1 MRYIEFAKA
10 FIILLKYVNCFT
22 QADEALFFLLY
33 NKVLW
38 KGGKFMRM
46 VDLIAKKRDG
56 HSLSKEEIE
65 WIVTGYTNGEIPDY
79 QMSALTM
86 AIYYQDMTDQEITD
100 LTLAMANSGDVV
112 NLENIDGIKVD
123 KHSTGG
129 VGDTTTLVLA
139 PLVASVGVP
148 VAKMSGRGLGYTGG
162 TLDKLEAIP
171 GFQIELSE
179 EKFVELVNE
188 SKVAVIG
195 QSGNLAP
202 ADKKL
207 YALRDVT
214 ATVDS
219 IPLIASSIMS
229 KKIAAGADAIVLDV
243 TTGDGAFMKNIEDA
257 KRLASTMVQIGKL
270 ANRQTMAVI
279 SDMSQ
284 PLGEAIG
291 NSLEVVEAIE
301 TLQGKGP
308 KDLEEMCYVL
318 GSQMVVLAKK
328 ADTLEQAREMLE
340 EALHSGKA
348 FAKFK
353 EMVANQGGDVSVI
366 DHPEKLLTA
375 KYEIELPAKQSGVV
389 TKLVANEL
397 GIAAMMLGAGRK
409 TKEDTIDFAVGLK
422 LRKKVG
428 EAIQAGESVLTIY
441 ANQPAEEIQDVV
453 ALLYQNIEIGPSG
466 LEPPLIHGIITE

>member
-1 MRYIEFAKA
+1 
-10 FIILLKYVNCFT
+10 
-22 QADEALFFLLY
+22 
-33 NKVLW
+33 
-38 KGGKFMRM
+38 MRM
-46 VDLIAKKRDG
+46 VDLIEKKRDG
-56 HSLSKEEIE
+56 KSLTKEEIDY
-65 WIVTGYTNGEIPDY
+65 IVTAYTEGSIPDY
-79 QMSALTM
+79 QMSALLM
-86 AIYYQDMTDQEITD
+86 AIFYVDMTDEEITN
-100 LTLAMANSGDVV
+100 LTLAMANSGEV
-112 NLENIDGIKVD
+112 IDLSSIEGIKVD

-129 VGDTTTLVLA
+129 VGDTTTLILA
-139 PLVASVGVP
+139 PLVGSVGVP

-171 GFQIELSE
+171 GFKIELSE
-179 EKFVELVNE
+179 ADFIRLVNE

-195 QSGNLAP
+195 QSGDLAP

-214 ATVDS
+214 ATVSS

-243 TTGDGAFMKNIEDA
+243 TTGDGAFMKNLEDA
-257 KRLASTMVQIGKL
+257 KRLAQTMVRIGKL

-308 KDLEEMCYVL
+308 KDLEEMCYAL

-328 ADTLEQAREMLE
+328 ADSLEEARQLLE

-348 FAKFK
+348 LEKFRQ
-353 EMVANQGGDVSVI
+353 MIIDQGGDASVI
-366 DHPEKLLTA
+366 DDPSKILTA
-375 KYEIELPAKQSGVV
+375 KYEVEVPAKTSGVV

-409 TKEDTIDFAVGLK
+409 TKDEDIDHAVGIK
-422 LRKKVG
+422 LHKKVG
-428 EAIQAGESVLTIY
+428 ESVTEGESLLTIY
-441 ANQPAEEIQDVV
+441 SNTEAIEDVK
-453 ALLYQNIEIGPSG
+453 ALIDQNIEIGEDG
-466 LEPPLIHGIITE
+466 AEPPLIHDIITE

>member
-1 MRYIEFAKA
+1 
-10 FIILLKYVNCFT
+10 
-22 QADEALFFLLY
+22 
-33 NKVLW
+33 
-38 KGGKFMRM
+38 MRM

-56 HSLSKEEIE
+56 QSLSKEEIE

-86 AIYYQDMTDQEITD
+86 AIFYQDMTDQEITD

-112 NLENIDGIKVD
+112 NLENIEGIKVD

-179 EKFVELVNE
+179 DKFVELVNE

-243 TTGDGAFMKNIEDA
+243 TTGAGAFMKNIEDA

-375 KYEIELPAKQSGVV
+375 KYEIELPAKQSGVI

-409 TKEDTIDFAVGLK
+409 AKEDTIDFAVGLK

-428 EAIQAGESVLTIY
+428 EAIQEGESVLTIY

-466 LEPPLIHGIITE
+466 QEPPLIHGIITE

>member
-1 MRYIEFAKA
+1 
-10 FIILLKYVNCFT
+10 
-22 QADEALFFLLY
+22 
-33 NKVLW
+33 
-38 KGGKFMRM
+38 MRM

-56 HSLSKEEIE
+56 QSLSKEEIE

-86 AIYYQDMTDQEITD
+86 AIFYQDMTDQEITN
-100 LTLAMANSGDVV
+100 LTLTMANSGDVV
-112 NLENIDGIKVD
+112 NLENIEGIKVD

-375 KYEIELPAKQSGVV
+375 KYEIELPAKQSGVI

-428 EAIQAGESVLTIY
+428 EAIQEGESVLTIY

-466 LEPPLIHGIITE
+466 QEPPLIHGIITE

>member
-1 MRYIEFAKA
+1 
-10 FIILLKYVNCFT
+10 
-22 QADEALFFLLY
+22 
-33 NKVLW
+33 
-38 KGGKFMRM
+38 MRM

-56 HSLSKEEIE
+56 QSLSKEEIE

-86 AIYYQDMTDQEITD
+86 AIFYQDMTDQEITD

-112 NLENIDGIKVD
+112 NLENIEGIKVD

-179 EKFVELVNE
+179 DKFVELVNE

-243 TTGDGAFMKNIEDA
+243 TTGAGAFMKNIEDA

-308 KDLEEMCYVL
+308 KDLEEMCYIL

-375 KYEIELPAKQSGVV
+375 KYEIELPAKQSGVI
-389 TKLVANEL
+389 TKLIANEL

-422 LRKKVG
+422 LCKKVG
-428 EAIQAGESVLTIY
+428 EAIQEGESVLTIY

-466 LEPPLIHGIITE
+466 QEPPLIHGIITE

>member
-1 MRYIEFAKA
+1 
-10 FIILLKYVNCFT
+10 
-22 QADEALFFLLY
+22 
-33 NKVLW
+33 
-38 KGGKFMRM
+38 MRM

-56 HSLSKEEIE
+56 QSLSKEEIE

-86 AIYYQDMTDQEITD
+86 AIFYQDMTDQEITD

-112 NLENIDGIKVD
+112 NLENIEGIKVD

-171 GFQIELSE
+171 GFKIELSE
-179 EKFVELVNE
+179 DKFVELVNE

-243 TTGDGAFMKNIEDA
+243 TTGDGAFMKNLEDA

-301 TLQGKGP
+301 TLQGRGP

-375 KYEIELPAKQSGVV
+375 KYEIELPAKQSGVI

-428 EAIQAGESVLTIY
+428 EAIQEGESVLTIY
-441 ANQPAEEIQDVV
+441 ANQPAEEIQNVV

-466 LEPPLIHGIITE
+466 QEPPLIHGIITE

>member
-1 MRYIEFAKA
+1 
-10 FIILLKYVNCFT
+10 
-22 QADEALFFLLY
+22 
-33 NKVLW
+33 
-38 KGGKFMRM
+38 
-46 VDLIAKKRDG
+46 
-56 HSLSKEEIE
+56 
-65 WIVTGYTNGEIPDY
+65 
-79 QMSALTM
+79 M
-86 AIYYQDMTDQEITD
+86 AIFYVDMTDEEITN
-100 LTLAMANSGDVV
+100 LTLAMANSGEV
-112 NLENIDGIKVD
+112 IDLSSIEGIKVD

-129 VGDTTTLVLA
+129 VGDTTTLILA

-171 GFQIELSE
+171 GFKIELSE
-179 EKFVELVNE
+179 ADFIRLVNE

-195 QSGNLAP
+195 QSGDLAP

-214 ATVDS
+214 ATVSS

-243 TTGDGAFMKNIEDA
+243 TTGDGAFMKNLEDA
-257 KRLASTMVQIGKL
+257 KRLAQTMVRIGKL

-308 KDLEEMCYVL
+308 KDLEEMCYAL

-328 ADTLEQAREMLE
+328 ADSLEEARQLLE

-348 FAKFK
+348 LEKFRQ
-353 EMVANQGGDVSVI
+353 MITDQGGDASVI
-366 DHPEKLLTA
+366 DDPSKILIA
-375 KYEIELPAKQSGVV
+375 KYEVEVPAKTSGVV

-409 TKEDTIDFAVGLK
+409 TKDEDIDHAVGIK
-422 LRKKVG
+422 LHKKVG
-428 EAIQAGESVLTIY
+428 ESVTEGESLLTIY
-441 ANQPAEEIQDVV
+441 SNTEAIEDVK
-453 ALLYQNIEIGPSG
+453 ALIDQNIEIGEDG
-466 LEPPLIHGIITE
+466 AEPPLIHDIITE

>member
-1 MRYIEFAKA
+1 
-10 FIILLKYVNCFT
+10 
-22 QADEALFFLLY
+22 
-33 NKVLW
+33 
-38 KGGKFMRM
+38 MRM

-56 HSLSKEEIE
+56 QSLSKEEIE

-86 AIYYQDMTDQEITD
+86 AIFYQDMTDQEITD

-112 NLENIDGIKVD
+112 NLENIEGIKVD

-179 EKFVELVNE
+179 DKFVELVNE

-243 TTGDGAFMKNIEDA
+243 TTGDGAFMKNLEDA

-375 KYEIELPAKQSGVV
+375 KYEIELPAKQSGVI

-428 EAIQAGESVLTIY
+428 EAIQEDESVLTIY

-466 LEPPLIHGIITE
+466 QEPPLIHGIITE